1 MNNKINFFTVL
12 LLVCSSNSFASI
24 VPPPMSGHIAVS
36 GNISVP
42 TCKVAAGSTL
52 LNASISMPSIDV
64 DKVKARALGK
74 AFLETTQSFEFK
86 LDCDGP
92 VNPKL
97 KFTFEHEEIP
107 AGSKGYEEVI
117 ERLIHTIGSGAGISI
132 GLALAEDSLHLVK
145 SGEVLPM
152 HETTDKTGMY
162 YYSLPMSLSSFR
174 NTFPAKSGEMNATAT
189 VEVTEP

>member
-24 VPPPMSGHIAVS
+24 VPPMSGHIAVS

-42 TCKVAAGSTL
+42 TCKVAADSTL

-64 DKVKARALGK
+64 DKVKATIVGK
-74 AFLETTQSFEFK
+74 AILETLKSFEFK
-86 LDCDGP
+86 LECDGP

-107 AGSKGYEEVI
+107 AGSKGYDEVI
-117 ERLIHTIGSGAGISI
+117 ERLIHTTGSGAGISI
-132 GLALAEDSLHLVK
+132 GLALAEDSGHLVK

-152 HETTDKTGMY
+152 SETTDKTGMY
-162 YYSLPMSLSSFR
+162 YYSLPMSLTSFK
-174 NTFPAKSGEMNATAT
+174 NTFPVRSGEMNATAT
-189 VEVTEP
+189 VEVIEP

>member
-24 VPPPMSGHIAVS
+24 VPPMSGHIEVS

-42 TCKVAAGSTL
+42 TCKVAADSTL

-64 DKVKARALGK
+64 NKVNATTVGK
-74 AFLETTQSFEFK
+74 AILETLKSFEFK
-86 LDCDGP
+86 LECDGP

-107 AGSKGYEEVI
+107 AGGKGGEVI
-117 ERLIHTIGSGAGISI
+117 ERLIHTTGSGAGISI
-132 GLALAEDSLHLVK
+132 GLALAKDLGHLVK

-152 HETTDKTGMY
+152 SETTDKTGRY
-162 YYSLPMSLSSFR
+162 YYSLPMSLTSFK
-174 NTFPAKSGEMNATAT
+174 NTFPARSGEMNATAT
-189 VEVTEP
+189 VEVIEP